1 MNRADRQRTINENLQ
16 LVRFSNRSGSHT
28 GCVRYFPNNTDAHE
42 DTKWEICKFLARA
55 GREFITE
62 AIFDSGEIY
71 DRWGGRA
78 DIFVLDKGIVI
89 EVLESETEEQFKEK
103 VKKYPE
109 SLEVFGVDKDNW
121 KKELGFLGG

>member
-1 MNRADRQRTINENLQ
+1 MNKADRQRIINENLQ

-62 AIFDSGEIY
+62 AIFEK
-71 DRWGGRA
+71 GGRA

-89 EVLESETEEQFKEK
+89 EVLESETEEQFREK
-103 VKKYPE
+103 TKKYPE

-121 KKELGFLGG
+121 KKELGFLG